1 MALGQGRLS
10 GRRPVPLRDCPFAGG
25 MRGFSLPPG
34 PFPPF
39 LVAISYPGE
48 SMRLVPR
55 LLIPLAMGLLAL
67 SAGCASHSGS
77 GSSGYPEESWYAQRQ
92 RAAQEARFRRSYEAV
107 FDESAEEGGPRQ
119 AKAVQVARSA
129 IGTPYVPGGR
139 NPGGFDC
146 SGLVQWA
153 YKSVG
158 INLPRTAREQ
168 SAVGKRITRVE
179 DMRAGDIVAFHHPR
193 RGYHTGIYVGDGKF
207 VHSPRRRTR
216 VRINSLDDPYFRT
229 TFMGARRVEGS
240 DAFSAEELRMAY
252 HVLKNAG
259 MVPREVQERKEI
271 SNLADMLEKDCD
283 EHTKVTGMR
292 RLEALILHARLR
304 TGRNIALHADE
315 DAYLDKILDKIAQFR
330 KGMGT
335 K

>member
-67 SAGCASHSGS
+67 SAGCASHSGF

-229 TFMGARRVEGS
+229 TFMGAVR
-240 DAFSAEELRMAY
+240 
-252 HVLKNAG
+252 
-259 MVPREVQERKEI
+259 EI
-271 SNLADMLEKDCD
+271 SHSRSKSKAGVSQKSSRDKKSSVKKNNSRNKSKSSVSRKDSS
-283 EHTKVTGMR
+283 KKSSVKKSSRSKSKSSVQKKSSGKKSSGKQ
-292 RLEALILHARLR
+292 
-304 TGRNIALHADE
+304 GRN
-315 DAYLDKILDKIAQFR
+315 
-330 KGMGT
+330 T
-335 K
+335 KK

>member
-107 FDESAEEGGPRQ
+107 F
-119 AKAVQVARSA
+119 VQVARSA

-240 DAFSAEELRMAY
+240 DAFSAEELRMAAY
-252 HVLKNAG
+252 AEEQAV
-259 MVPREVQERKEI
+259 REI
-271 SNLADMLEKDCD
+271 SHSRSKSKAGVSQKSSRDKKSSVKKNNSRNKS
-283 EHTKVTGMR
+283 KSSVSRKGSSKKSSVKKSSR
-292 RLEALILHARLR
+292 SKSKSSVQKKSSSKKSSGKQ
-304 TGRNIALHADE
+304 GRN
-315 DAYLDKILDKIAQFR
+315 
-330 KGMGT
+330 T
-335 K
+335 KK

>member
-193 RGYHTGIYVGDGKF
+193 RGYHTGI
-207 VHSPRRRTR
+207 
-216 VRINSLDDPYFRT
+216 
-229 TFMGARRVEGS
+229 
-240 DAFSAEELRMAY
+240 
-252 HVLKNAG
+252 
-259 MVPREVQERKEI
+259 
-271 SNLADMLEKDCD
+271 
-283 EHTKVTGMR
+283 
-292 RLEALILHARLR
+292 
-304 TGRNIALHADE
+304 
-315 DAYLDKILDKIAQFR
+315 
-330 KGMGT
+330 
-335 K
+335 

>member
-1 MALGQGRLS
+1 
-10 GRRPVPLRDCPFAGG
+10 
-25 MRGFSLPPG
+25 
-34 PFPPF
+34 
-39 LVAISYPGE
+39 
-48 SMRLVPR
+48 MRLVPR

-240 DAFSAEELRMAY
+240 DAFSAEELRTRTFDGVEYIYLPDLLSAEEDI
-252 HVLKNAG
+252 A
-259 MVPREVQERKEI
+259 
-271 SNLADMLEKDCD
+271 
-283 EHTKVTGMR
+283 
-292 RLEALILHARLR
+292 ARLGQLSRRR
-304 TGRNIALHADE
+304 TAAAKARAASAGRAAARRAVSRRAAAAPAKAAPKRAAARRAPASR
-315 DAYLDKILDKIAQFR
+315 DARPR
-330 KGMGT
+330 K
-335 K
+335 

>member
-1 MALGQGRLS
+1 
-10 GRRPVPLRDCPFAGG
+10 
-25 MRGFSLPPG
+25 
-34 PFPPF
+34 
-39 LVAISYPGE
+39 
-48 SMRLVPR
+48 MRLVPR
-55 LLIPLAMGLLAL
+55 LLIPLVMGLLAL

-168 SAVGKRITRVE
+168 AVVGKRITRVE
-179 DMRAGDIVAFHHPR
+179 DMRAGDIVAL
-193 RGYHTGIYVGDGKF
+193 
-207 VHSPRRRTR
+207 
-216 VRINSLDDPYFRT
+216 LD
-229 TFMGARRVEGS
+229 
-240 DAFSAEELRMAY
+240 
-252 HVLKNAG
+252 
-259 MVPREVQERKEI
+259 QQ
-271 SNLADMLEKDCD
+271 CC
-283 EHTKVTGMR
+283 
-292 RLEALILHARLR
+292 
-304 TGRNIALHADE
+304 RN
-315 DAYLDKILDKIAQFR
+315 
-330 KGMGT
+330 
-335 K
+335 

>member
-1 MALGQGRLS
+1 
-10 GRRPVPLRDCPFAGG
+10 
-25 MRGFSLPPG
+25 
-34 PFPPF
+34 
-39 LVAISYPGE
+39 
-48 SMRLVPR
+48 MRLVPR

-107 FDESAEEGGPRQ
+107 FDESVEESGPRQ

-240 DAFSAEELRMAY
+240 DAFSAEELRMAAY
-252 HVLKNAG
+252 AEEQAV
-259 MVPREVQERKEI
+259 REI
-271 SNLADMLEKDCD
+271 SHSRSKSKAGVSQKNTRDKKSSVQKKNSRSNSKSSVQKKSSRSKSKSSVQKKSGRSNSKSSVQKQDRS
-283 EHTKVTGMR
+283 KKSSSKQ
-292 RLEALILHARLR
+292 
-304 TGRNIALHADE
+304 GRNI
-315 DAYLDKILDKIAQFR
+315 KK
-330 KGMGT
+330 
-335 K
+335 

>member
-1 MALGQGRLS
+1 MALGQGRPS
-10 GRRPVPLRDCPFAGG
+10 GRCPVPCRDCPSAGG
-25 MRGFSLPPG
+25 MRAFIPAARALPL
-34 PFPPF
+34 F

-107 FDESAEEGGPRQ
+107 FDESVEESGPRQ

-240 DAFSAEELRMAY
+240 DAFSAEELRMAAY
-252 HVLKNAG
+252 AEEQAV
-259 MVPREVQERKEI
+259 REI
-271 SNLADMLEKDCD
+271 SHSRSKSKAGVSQKNTRDKKSSVQKKNSRSKSKSSVQKKSGRSKSKSSVQKQDRS
-283 EHTKVTGMR
+283 KKSSSKQ
-292 RLEALILHARLR
+292 
-304 TGRNIALHADE
+304 GRNI
-315 DAYLDKILDKIAQFR
+315 KK
-330 KGMGT
+330 
-335 K
+335 

>member
-139 NPGGFDC
+139 NPGD
-146 SGLVQWA
+146 
-153 YKSVG
+153 
-158 INLPRTAREQ
+158 
-168 SAVGKRITRVE
+168 
-179 DMRAGDIVAFHHPR
+179 DHH
-193 RGYHTGIYVGDGKF
+193 
-207 VHSPRRRTR
+207 RRRA
-216 VRINSLDDPYFRT
+216 V
-229 TFMGARRVEGS
+229 
-240 DAFSAEELRMAY
+240 
-252 HVLKNAG
+252 
-259 MVPREVQERKEI
+259 
-271 SNLADMLEKDCD
+271 
-283 EHTKVTGMR
+283 
-292 RLEALILHARLR
+292 
-304 TGRNIALHADE
+304 
-315 DAYLDKILDKIAQFR
+315 
-330 KGMGT
+330 
-335 K
+335 

>member
-1 MALGQGRLS
+1 
-10 GRRPVPLRDCPFAGG
+10 
-25 MRGFSLPPG
+25 
-34 PFPPF
+34 
-39 LVAISYPGE
+39 
-48 SMRLVPR
+48 MRLVPR
-55 LLIPLAMGLLAL
+55 LLIPFAMGLLAL

-193 RGYHTGIYVGDGKF
+193 RGYHTGIYVGDGN
-207 VHSPRRRTR
+207 SSTAPRRRTR

-240 DAFSAEELRMAY
+240 DAFSAEELRMAAY
-252 HVLKNAG
+252 AEEQAV
-259 MVPREVQERKEI
+259 REI
-271 SNLADMLEKDCD
+271 SHSRSKEQGRCQPEELAGQEEQRQEEQQPQQEQEQRQPEGQQQEEQRQEKQSQQKQ
-283 EHTKVTGMR
+283 EQRPEKER
-292 RLEALILHARLR
+292 QQEELR
-304 TGRNIALHADE
+304 QAGTQYQEIVRPFVRNGRAA
-315 DAYLDKILDKIAQFR
+315 
-330 KGMGT
+330 
-335 K
+335 

>member
-1 MALGQGRLS
+1 
-10 GRRPVPLRDCPFAGG
+10 
-25 MRGFSLPPG
+25 
-34 PFPPF
+34 
-39 LVAISYPGE
+39 
-48 SMRLVPR
+48 MRLVPR

-240 DAFSAEELRMAY
+240 DAFSAEELRMAAY
-252 HVLKNAG
+252 AEEQAV
-259 MVPREVQERKEI
+259 REI
-271 SNLADMLEKDCD
+271 SHSRNKSKSSVSRKDSS
-283 EHTKVTGMR
+283 KKSSVKKSSRSKSKSSVKKSSRSKNKSSVQKKSSSKKSSGKQ
-292 RLEALILHARLR
+292 
-304 TGRNIALHADE
+304 GRN
-315 DAYLDKILDKIAQFR
+315 
-330 KGMGT
+330 T
-335 K
+335 KK

>member
-1 MALGQGRLS
+1 
-10 GRRPVPLRDCPFAGG
+10 
-25 MRGFSLPPG
+25 
-34 PFPPF
+34 
-39 LVAISYPGE
+39 
-48 SMRLVPR
+48 MRLVPR
-55 LLIPLAMGLLAL
+55 LLKPLVMGLLAL

-107 FDESAEEGGPRQ
+107 FDESVEESGPRQ

-168 SAVGKRITRVE
+168 AVVGKRITRVE

-240 DAFSAEELRMAY
+240 DAFSAEELRMAAY
-252 HVLKNAG
+252 AEEQAV
-259 MVPREVQERKEI
+259 REI
-271 SNLADMLEKDCD
+271 SHSRSKSKAGVSQKN
-283 EHTKVTGMR
+283 TR
-292 RLEALILHARLR
+292 
-304 TGRNIALHADE
+304 
-315 DAYLDKILDKIAQFR
+315 DKKSSVQKSSRGKSKSSVSR
-330 KGMGT
+330 KGGSAQKKSSVQKSSRSKSKSSVQRKSSAQKKSSGKTSARRSSQGRTT
-335 K
+335 KK

>member
-1 MALGQGRLS
+1 
-10 GRRPVPLRDCPFAGG
+10 
-25 MRGFSLPPG
+25 
-34 PFPPF
+34 
-39 LVAISYPGE
+39 
-48 SMRLVPR
+48 MRLVPR

-107 FDESAEEGGPRQ
+107 FDESVEESGPRQ

-240 DAFSAEELRMAY
+240 DAFSAEELRMAAY
-252 HVLKNAG
+252 AEEQAV
-259 MVPREVQERKEI
+259 REI
-271 SNLADMLEKDCD
+271 SHSRSKSKAGVSQKNTRDKKSSVQKKSGRSNSKSSVQKQDRS
-283 EHTKVTGMR
+283 KKSSSKQ
-292 RLEALILHARLR
+292 
-304 TGRNIALHADE
+304 GRNI
-315 DAYLDKILDKIAQFR
+315 KK
-330 KGMGT
+330 
-335 K
+335 